1 MNATQSPS
9 FLQLA
14 WKPVIGLGVLGSI
27 VALAATSWTLFQ
39 DMGDTSQAYVYYTVQ
54 PSDLPIVVTERGNL
68 ESQLETKVRCEV
80 ESSSYDRSSSNGTQ
94 IIFIVPNGSAVK
106 EGDLLVELD
115 SAAIRDRLDSEEL
128 AYDKSVSQRIQAQA
142 TYDNQI
148 TENETNES
156 QSALRVELAKL
167 QREMYMDPENG
178 TFKLALEDIARDLD
192 ESKNLILESQAALE
206 LEKTEKSGIEALFK
220 LGYRGKSDLEQSR
233 FRFMQAEDKLASSV
247 NRLSTYQATRK
258 QLEDY
263 EFRMQKMQLDGDV
276 STAEQNLTQ
285 TRTSNAAQLAKAE
298 AAKAEAENTE
308 EKQQERLTKLAEQLT
323 LCKIRAP
330 HDGMVVYARPNSRSS
345 SSTEIAEGVA
355 VRERQ
360 ELITLPDL
368 SQMQVKTQIHEAVL
382 AQVRP
387 GLPVT
392 VKIESGQNRTYDGI
406 VHEVA
411 VVPTSS
417 YYTSIKT
424 YDCVIRIQESV
435 ENLKPGMTAVADI
448 HVDRLRGVL
457 SIPVQAVAQVKR
469 DSWCYVHSDE
479 GVERRLIKLG
489 RSNDKFVH
497 VLEGLSAG
505 DRVILN
511 TDAIFEE
518 TEEESSEITPEGD
531 TEEAPD
537 VQMPPPEEKKKGG
550 PGASSPGK
558 QGNRPDFQGKR
569 PDWKRGKGKRPSSE

>member
-9 FLQLA
+9 FLQLI
-14 WKPVIGLGVLGSI
+14 WKPAVGLAILASVTVLA
-27 VALAATSWTLFQ
+27 VASWNLFQ
-39 DMGDTSQAYVYYTVQ
+39 DMGDTSQAFVYYTVES
-54 PSDLPIVVTERGNL
+54 SDLPIVVTERGNL

-80 ESSSYDRSSSNGTQ
+80 ESSSYDRSSSGGTQ
-94 IIFIVPNGSAVK
+94 IIFIVPNGSAVQ

-115 SAAIRDRLDSEEL
+115 SAAIRDRLDSEQL
-128 AYDKSVSQRIQAQA
+128 SFDKAVSQRIQAQA

-148 TENETNES
+148 TENETNLAQAE
-156 QSALRVELAKL
+156 LRVELAKL
-167 QREMYMDPENG
+167 EREMYLDPENG
-178 TFKLALEDIARDLD
+178 TFKLSLEDIARQID

-247 NRLSTYQATRK
+247 NRLSTYQATRQ

-276 STAEQNLTQ
+276 STAEQSLVQ
-285 TRTSNAAQLAKAE
+285 TKTSNAAQLAKAE
-298 AAKAEAENTE
+298 AAKIEAEKTE
-308 EKQQERLTKLAEQLT
+308 EKQRERLEKLKEQLT
-323 LCKIRAP
+323 LCKIYAP
-330 HDGMVVYARPNSRSS
+330 HDGMVVYARENSRYSS
-345 SSTEIAEGVA
+345 NSEIAEGVS
-355 VRERQ
+355 VRQRQ
-360 ELITLPDL
+360 QIITLPDL

-382 AQVRP
+382 DQVHA

-392 VKIESGQNRTYDGI
+392 VKIDAFPNRTYDGI
-406 VHEVA
+406 VHTVA

-417 YYTSIKT
+417 YYTSVKT
-424 YDCVIRIQESV
+424 YDCLIRIEERV
-435 ENLKPGMTAVADI
+435 ENLKPGMTAVVDI
-448 HVDRLRGVL
+448 HVDRIKDVL
-457 SIPVQAVAQVKR
+457 SIPVQAVAQVKKET
-469 DSWCYVHSDE
+469 WCYVHSDE

-511 TDAIFEE
+511 TDAIFDEAEE
-518 TEEESSEITPEGD
+518 DSEISPEAGA
-531 TEEAPD
+531 EEAPD
-537 VQMPPPEEKKKGG
+537 VSPSKSAEDRKTPS
-550 PGASSPGK
+550 GAASRSP
-558 QGNRPDFQGKR
+558 QGQRAERPRGQGK
-569 PDWKRGKGKRPSSE
+569 KRSAD